1 MIKIIKEKLGD
12 IQELTD
18 EVNHNDL
25 KIILMI
31 LKNGVEMKSGEM
43 KLEDAKEMQSISKTN
58 LNKMA
63 KRRFKSEG
71 QKNALENIKLL
82 QKYDN
87 LLLNYLMIIL

>member
-1 MIKIIKEKLGD
+1 
-12 IQELTD
+12 
-18 EVNHNDL
+18 
-25 KIILMI
+25 MI

>member
-1 MIKIIKEKLGD
+1 
-12 IQELTD
+12 
-18 EVNHNDL
+18 
-25 KIILMI
+25 MI

-43 KLEDAKEMQSISKTN
+43 KLEDAKEMQNISKTN

-71 QKNALENIKLL
+71 RKNALENIKLL

>member
-1 MIKIIKEKLGD
+1 MIKIIKEKLGE

-43 KLEDAKEMQSISKTN
+43 KLEDAKEMQNISKTN